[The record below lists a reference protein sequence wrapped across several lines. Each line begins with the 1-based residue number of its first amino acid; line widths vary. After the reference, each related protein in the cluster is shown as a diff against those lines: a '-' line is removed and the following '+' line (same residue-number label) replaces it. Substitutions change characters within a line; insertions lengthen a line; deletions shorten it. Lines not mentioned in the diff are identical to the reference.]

1 MTPDTLLS
9 AAEDAITAW
18 LAAHGA
24 TPQPGLVEGYR
35 LLALHRQAA
44 GIASNF
50 LACRET
56 CRELIYQINCA
67 SVAADTTER
76 ARRLRLADMAG
87 THLALFVAGSL
98 ETAGLGTFCCA
109 ARPLHAPDA
118 AQPRS

>member
-1 MTPDTLLS
+1 MSPESLLS
-9 AAEDAITAW
+9 AAEEAVTAW

-24 TPQPGLVEGYR
+24 APEPGEVEGYR

-44 GIASNF
+44 RIAPNF

-67 SVAADTTER
+67 AAASDPAEHT
-76 ARRLRLADMAG
+76 RRLRLADMAG
-87 THLALFVAGSL
+87 THLSLFVAGSL

-118 AQPRS
+118 APLRS

>member
-1 MTPDTLLS
+1 MTGETLLV
-9 AAEDAITAW
+9 AAEDAIRAW
-18 LAAHGA
+18 LAAHDA
-24 TPQPGLVEGYR
+24 APEPGEVEGYR

-44 GIASNF
+44 RIAPNF

-67 SVAADTTER
+67 SVAADAAER

-118 AQPRS
+118 TQPRS